1 MQRERIAENVYYFQ
15 SDLYAQVT
23 AGAIVGP
30 NWAVVIDTLAMPE
43 ETIQIRDFIEQELNL
58 PVRYVINTHYHADHC
73 WGSCFFPNAT
83 VIAHTLCR
91 WLPRVRHPCSKPASR
106 IPSSGGCVLFPRT

>member
-58 PVRYVINTHYHADHC
+58 PVRYVINTHYHADHSLGQLFLPQRHRDRSYPLPQQAGYP
-73 WGSCFFPNAT
+73 GSGIL
-83 VIAHTLCR
+83 V
-91 WLPRVRHPCSKPASR
+91 
-106 IPSSGGCVLFPRT
+106 